1 MFDYMGKTCA
11 PRVRSLSRAAF
22 FLIIRKS
29 GAIDRTRKAL
39 EM

>member
-1 MFDYMGKTCA
+1 MFDYMGENCELL
-11 PRVRSLSRAAF
+11 VRSFRRAAF

-29 GAIDRTRKAL
+29 GAIARTRKAS

>member
-1 MFDYMGKTCA
+1 MFKYMGESCA
-11 PRVRSLSRAAF
+11 PRVRSLSHDAF

-29 GAIDRTRKAL
+29 GAIARARKAS